1 MLRVVILSIILSVF
15 ALASLRAQDLPVHEQ
30 YMFDYMLVNPA
41 FAGLSEVTSVKMV
54 HRQQWIG
61 IDDAPHTSTLMFK
74 RRLKGREGGFGGY
87 LFSDINGPDKKY
99 GAQITWSFQAL
110 LKSVR
115 YNKTMLSFGLSF
127 KGLVHVLDETQL
139 DRDIYDPI
147 ISYSQ
152 RVTFVP
158 NANAGLIFSHRQSFI
173 GAAFENLIPWTDRM
187 YNLAIEP
194 VNYVIMNI
202 HGGTILQ
209 IKRRVQIRPSAMV
222 RTNFHGLSQLDVNF
236 KVHLFGGESLKS
248 VYIRFPNEAW
258 FGFSYSNSLDY
269 GNSAPLSFSP
279 IFGFSVKAFTLYYQY
294 DLGLTSL
301 QLYNSGSHQ
310 IGIGFR
316 LFPDKYVNW
325 DKHHIPLFTEDF

>member
-15 ALASLRAQDLPVHEQ
+15 ALVSLRAQDLPVHEQ

-61 IDDAPHTSTLMFK
+61 IDNAPKTSTLMFK
-74 RRLKGREGGFGGY
+74 RRFGEREGGIGGY
-87 LFSDINGPDKKY
+87 MFSDLNGPDKKY
-99 GAQITWSFQAL
+99 GAQLTWSFQAL

-127 KGLVHVLDETQL
+127 RGLIHVLDESEL

-147 ISYSQ
+147 ITYSQ

-158 NANAGLIFSHRQSFI
+158 NANAGMLFSYRQNFI
-173 GAAFENLIPWTDRM
+173 GASFENLLPWSDRM
-187 YNLAIEP
+187 YNTAIEP
-194 VNYVIMNI
+194 VNYVVMNI

-209 IKRRVQIRPSAMV
+209 IKRRMQLRPSAMV
-222 RTNFHGLSQLDVNF
+222 RTNFHGLSQLDINF
-236 KVHLFGGESLKS
+236 KVHLFGGESIKS
-248 VYIRFPNEAW
+248 IYIRYPNEAW
-258 FGFSYSNSLDY
+258 FGFSYSNTLDF

-279 IFGFSVKAFTLYYQY
+279 VFGISVKAFTLYYQY

-316 LFPDKYVNW
+316 LYSDKYVNW
-325 DKHHIPLFTEDF
+325 GKHHIPLFTEDF